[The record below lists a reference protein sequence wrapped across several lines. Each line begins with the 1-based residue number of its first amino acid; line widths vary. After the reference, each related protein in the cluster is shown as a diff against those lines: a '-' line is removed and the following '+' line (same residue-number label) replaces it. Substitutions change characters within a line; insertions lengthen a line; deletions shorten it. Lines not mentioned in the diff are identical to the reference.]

1 MTTVFEALFLA
12 FVVGVPCVQWVRDQA
27 VARGHVD
34 RGGTSRNIHVTPVPR
49 VGGVAMGLTFAL
61 TMGALVLT
69 EPSIQEA
76 LRAQGSLV
84 LGLVVGGAAIL
95 ALGIYDDLHSARAG
109 QKLVVQVGVALLLYA
124 VGLRVESI
132 VLPFGPTLSL
142 GWLAL
147 PFHVLW
153 IVGITNAV
161 NLIDGLD
168 GLAGGV
174 ALIALVTHFALALLQ
189 GNLVLCVVLSALI
202 GVVLAFLVFN
212 SHPATVFMGD
222 TGSLFLGF
230 ALAAVSLQ
238 TAAKGDGAGAA
249 MLVPILVLGLPI
261 LDTSLAI
268 VRRLLMGRSVF
279 SADKDH
285 LHHRVLARV
294 GQHQRR
300 AVLILYG
307 VAGLFSAA
315 ALGLHGATGPSSGIL
330 ALLFALAVA
339 AGVLWRLGFLSAG
352 EAQVISRARR
362 RNLQLRAL
370 VRGIEQEFR
379 DARSL
384 ATVWDS
390 LQHLA
395 EALNAQALVFEPA
408 APVRE
413 DGWGPQRFTIER
425 AAGDSEP
432 LEVRQP
438 LKRGREALGDLVLVW
453 RDHRAAVDRDEELA
467 IELSAA
473 ALSRVLSRLQEAPA
487 VATSPVLRGA
497 VPSGDGAGDHT

>member
-69 EPSIQEA
+69 EPSLQEA
-76 LRAQGSLV
+76 LLGAGDAGAGAGGRRRGHPGAGHLRRSAQ
-84 LGLVVGGAAIL
+84 
-95 ALGIYDDLHSARAG
+95 RAG
-109 QKLVVQVGVALLLYA
+109 GSRSSWCSWAVALLLYA

-132 VLPFGPTLSL
+132 VLPFGPTVSL

-153 IVGITNAV
+153 IVGIINAV

-189 GNLVLCVVLSALI
+189 GNLVLCVVLSALC

-238 TAAKGDGAGAA
+238 TSATGDGGHGQAA
-249 MLVPILVLGLPI
+249 MLVPVVVLGLPI

-307 VAGLFSAA
+307 VAGLFSA
-315 ALGLHGATGPSSGIL
+315 GG
-330 ALLFALAVA
+330 
-339 AGVLWRLGFLSAG
+339 
-352 EAQVISRARR
+352 SRPARR
-362 RNLQLRAL
+362 RRPLGAPGAPLRAGGFSGRAVASRVPL
-370 VRGIEQEFR
+370 GRGGAI
-379 DARSL
+379 
-384 ATVWDS
+384 
-390 LQHLA
+390 HLPRA
-395 EALNAQALVFEPA
+395 PAQPA
-408 APVRE
+408 AA
-413 DGWGPQRFTIER
+413 R
-425 AAGDSEP
+425 AGA
-432 LEVRQP
+432 R
-438 LKRGREALGDLVLVW
+438 
-453 RDHRAAVDRDEELA
+453 HRAGVPGCALTGRGVGL
-467 IELSAA
+467 AA
-473 ALSRVLSRLQEAPA
+473 APGG
-487 VATSPVLRGA
+487 GA
-497 VPSGDGAGDHT
+497 QRAGAGVRACRFDRAMWSARRASPSSARPETVNRWRCASR